1 MANTY
6 NINGRAYEVHDHY
19 HDVVVVGAGG
29 AGLRATLGMAEQG
42 LRTACVT
49 KVFPTRSHTV
59 AAQGGIAASLQNMG
73 PDSWQWH
80 MYDTVKGSDWLGD
93 TDAMEY
99 LAREAPKAVYELE
112 HYGVPFSRT
121 EEGKIYQR
129 PFGGHMQ
136 NFGEGPAVQRTCAAA
151 DRTGHAILHTLY
163 GQSIRHKA
171 EFYIE
176 YFALDLLMND
186 NGVCE
191 GIVAWNLDDGTIH
204 RFNAKMV
211 VLATGGYGRCYF
223 SATSAHTITGD
234 GNAMIARAGLPLQ
247 DMEFVQFHPTG
258 IYGAG
263 CLITE
268 GVRGEGGYLVNSEG
282 ERFMERYAPSA
293 KDLASRDVVSRCM
306 TIEIREGRG
315 VGPQKDHIF
324 LHLDHLDPEILAER
338 LPGISESA
346 EIFAGVDVTKDP
358 IPVLPTV
365 HYNMGGIPTNY
376 WGEVLAPTKDDPN
389 AVAPGLM
396 AVGEAA
402 CASVHGA
409 NRLGSN
415 SLIDLV
421 VFGRAAAIK
430 AGHVIDRESPMPT
443 PNLACFDKVM
453 ENFDKVRHANGGTP
467 TADLRLK
474 MQKSMQNNAAVFRTQ
489 ETLEQGCKEM
499 KEIWGEM
506 ADMKVTDRS
515 LIWNSDLMESLELQN
530 LMINAIPTVVGAEAR
545 KESRGAHAREDY
557 KDGPLAGRDDVNWRK
572 HTLAWVAEDGDVRLD
587 YRPVVLDPLTTPEEG
602 GIDPAKIA
610 PKARVY

>member
-1 MANTY
+1 MTASYDITHHNY
-6 NINGRAYEVHDHY
+6 DAI
-19 HDVVVVGAGG
+19 VVGAGG
-29 AGLRATLGMAEQG
+29 AGLRATLGLAEQG
-42 LRTACVT
+42 LKTACVT

-59 AAQGGIAASLQNMG
+59 AAQGGIAASLSNMG
-73 PDSWQWH
+73 PDNWQWH

-129 PFGGHMQ
+129 PFGVHTTE
-136 NFGEGPAVQRTCAAA
+136 FGEGPPVQRTCAAA
-151 DRTGHAILHTLY
+151 DRTGHAMLHTLY
-163 GQSIRHKA
+163 GQSLKNNA

-176 YFALDLLMND
+176 YFATDLIMSD
-186 NGVCE
+186 DGQCQGVL
-191 GIVAWNLDDGTIH
+191 AWKLDDGTLH
-204 RFNAKMV
+204 AFNAKMV
-211 VLATGGYGRCYF
+211 VLATGGYGRAYF
-223 SATSAHTITGD
+223 SATSAHTCTGD
-234 GNAMIARAGLPLQ
+234 GGGMVARQGLPLQ

-268 GVRGEGGYLVNSEG
+268 GARGEGGYLTNSEG
-282 ERFMERYAPSA
+282 ERFMERYAPTY

-306 TIEIREGRG
+306 TMEIREGRG
-315 VGPQKDHIF
+315 VGKDGDHIY
-324 LHLDHLDPEILAER
+324 LHLNHLPPETLALR

-346 EIFAGVDVTKDP
+346 RIFAGVDLTKEP

-376 WGEVLAPTKDDPN
+376 WGEVLNPTAKDPD
-389 AVAPGLM
+389 AIVPGLM
-396 AVGEAA
+396 AVGEAG

-430 AGHVIDRESPMPT
+430 AGQVVDPSTANQPLNQASLDKAVAR
-443 PNLACFDKVM
+443 FDGL
-453 ENFDKVRHANGGTP
+453 RHANGT
-467 TADLRLK
+467 TATAELRLE
-474 MQKSMQNNAAVFRTQ
+474 MQRNMQADAAVFRTDK
-489 ETLEQGCKEM
+489 TL
-499 KEIWGEM
+499 GEGVKKM
-506 ADMKVTDRS
+506 EAVAAKMDDIKVTDRS
-515 LIWNSDLMESLELQN
+515 LIWNSDLMETLELTN
-530 LMINAIPTVVGAEAR
+530 LMPNAMATIVSAEAR
-545 KESRGAHAREDY
+545 KESRGAHAHEDY
-557 KDGPLAGRDDVNWRK
+557 PDRDDKTWRK
-572 HTLAWVAEDGDVRLD
+572 HSLAVVDGAKTDLS
-587 YRPVVLDPLTTPEEG
+587 YRPVHLDPLTKVEDG
-602 GIDPAKIA
+602 GIDLKKIA

>member
-1 MANTY
+1 MS
-6 NINGRAYEVHDHY
+6 AYEFTDHVY
-19 HDVVVVGAGG
+19 DVVVVGAGG

-42 LRTACVT
+42 LRTACIS

-59 AAQGGIAASLQNMG
+59 AAQGGIAASLGNMG

-80 MYDTVKGSDWLGD
+80 LYDTVKGSDWLGD

-129 PFGGHMQ
+129 PFGGHTTE
-136 NFGEGPAVQRTCAAA
+136 FGEGPPVQRTCAAA

-163 GQSIRHKA
+163 GQSLKQQA

-176 YFALDLLMND
+176 YFATDLIMSED
-186 NGVCE
+186 GVCQ
-191 GIVAWNLDDGTIH
+191 GVIAWKLDDGTMH
-204 RFNAKMV
+204 RFSAKTV
-211 VLATGGYGRCYF
+211 VLATGGYGRAYF
-223 SATSAHTITGD
+223 SATSAHTCTGD
-234 GNAMIARAGLPLQ
+234 GGGMVARQGLPLQ

-268 GVRGEGGYLVNSEG
+268 GARGEGGYLTNSEG
-282 ERFMERYAPSA
+282 ERFMERYAPTY

-306 TIEIREGRG
+306 TMEIREGRG
-315 VGPQKDHIF
+315 VGKDSDHIH
-324 LHLDHLDPEILAER
+324 LHLDHLPAEALAER

-346 EIFAGVDVTKDP
+346 RIFAGVDVTKEP

-376 WGEVLAPTKDDPN
+376 WGEVLNPTADNPD
-389 AVAPGLM
+389 ATVPGLM
-396 AVGEAA
+396 AVGEAG

-430 AGHVIDRESPMPT
+430 AGTVVD
-443 PNLACFDKVM
+443 PNAANPDMNPASVEKAMERFDTLR
-453 ENFDKVRHANGGTP
+453 NASGATP
-467 TADLRLK
+467 TAELRLD
-474 MQKSMQNNAAVFRTQ
+474 MQKAMQADAAVFRTDK
-489 ETLEQGCKEM
+489 TLAEGVEKM
-499 KEIWGEM
+499 TAIAGRLS
-506 ADMKVTDRS
+506 DVKVTDRS
-515 LIWNSDLMESLELQN
+515 MIWNSDLMETLELAN
-530 LMINAIPTVVGAEAR
+530 LMPNALATVVAAEAR
-545 KESRGAHAREDY
+545 KESRGAHAHEDY
-557 KDGPLAGRDDVNWRK
+557 PDRNDTEWRVHSLAVVDNANV
-572 HTLAWVAEDGDVRLD
+572 TLST
-587 YRPVVLDPLTTPEEG
+587 RPVHLDPLSTQEEG
-602 GIDPAKIA
+602 GIDLAKIA
-610 PKARVY
+610 PKKRVY

>member
-1 MANTY
+1 MAKTQTTDSKA
-6 NINGRAYEVHDHY
+6 GKAYTIVDHAY
-19 HDVVVVGAGG
+19 DVVVVGAGG
-29 AGLRATLGMAEQG
+29 AGLRAALGMAEQG
-42 LRTACVT
+42 FRTACIT

-59 AAQGGIAASLQNMG
+59 AAQGGIAASLTNMT

-93 TDAMEY
+93 VDAMQY
-99 LAREAPKAVYELE
+99 LTMEAPKAVYELE

-121 EEGKIYQR
+121 EDGRIYQR

-136 NFGEGPAVQRTCAAA
+136 NFGEGPPVQRTCAAA

-163 GQSIRHKA
+163 GQSLKHNA
-171 EFYIE
+171 EFFIE
-176 YFALDLLMND
+176 YFALDLLMEED
-186 NGVCE
+186 GRCTGV
-191 GIVAWNLDDGTIH
+191 VAWNLDDGTLH
-204 RFNAKMV
+204 RFAAKMV
-211 VLATGGYGRCYF
+211 VLATGGYGRAYF
-223 SATSAHTITGD
+223 SATSAHTCTGD

-268 GVRGEGGYLVNSEG
+268 GARGEGGYLVNSEG

-306 TIEIREGRG
+306 TMEIREGRG
-315 VGPQKDHIF
+315 VGKAKDHIY
-324 LHLDHLDPEILAER
+324 LHLDHLDPAVLHER

-346 EIFAGVDVTKDP
+346 KIFAGVDVTREP

-376 WGEVLAPTKDDPN
+376 WGEVLNPTPDAPDR
-389 AVAPGLM
+389 VAPGLM
-396 AVGEAA
+396 AVGEAG

-421 VFGRAAAIK
+421 VFGRAAAIR
-430 AGHVIDRESPMPT
+430 AGEVIDRTSAIPPINEASSEKII
-443 PNLACFDKVM
+443 ARFDRL
-453 ENFDKVRHANGGTP
+453 RHANGTQP
-467 TADLRLK
+467 TADLREK
-474 MQKSMQNNAAVFRTQ
+474 MQRAMQEDAAVFRTQ
-489 ETLEQGCKEM
+489 ESLESGCRRISQ
-499 KEIWGEM
+499 IWTELS
-506 ADMKVTDRS
+506 DVKVTDRS
-515 LIWNSDLMESLELQN
+515 MIWNSDLMETLELEN
-530 LMINAIPTVVGAEAR
+530 LMANAIATVYGAEAR
-545 KESRGAHAREDY
+545 KESRGSHAREDY
-557 KDGPLAGRDDVNWRK
+557 VGGPYGGRDDVNWRK
-572 HTLAWVAEDGDVRLD
+572 HTLAWVDEKGAVKLD
-587 YRPVVLDPLTTPEEG
+587 YRPVHTELIAE
-602 GIDPAKIA
+602 GIDLDRIA

>member
-1 MANTY
+1 MASTKKT
-6 NINGRAYEVHDHY
+6 NGTHNGKSYEFVDHY

-42 LRTACVT
+42 LSTACVT

-59 AAQGGIAASLQNMG
+59 AAQGGIAASLGNMG

-80 MYDTVKGSDWLGD
+80 LYDTVKGSDWLGD
-93 TDAMEY
+93 VDAMEY
-99 LAREAPKAVYELE
+99 LAQEAPEAVYELE

-129 PFGGHMQ
+129 PFGGHTTEY
-136 NFGEGPAVQRTCAAA
+136 GEGPPVQRTCAAA

-163 GQSIRHKA
+163 GQSLRHNA

-176 YFALDLLMND
+176 YFAIDLIMSD
-186 NGVCE
+186 DGVCT
-191 GIVAWNLDDGTIH
+191 GIIAWNLDDGTIH

-211 VLATGGYGRCYF
+211 VLATGGYGRAYF
-223 SATSAHTITGD
+223 SATSAHTCTGD
-234 GNAMIARAGLPLQ
+234 GNGMIARAGLPLQ

-268 GVRGEGGYLVNSEG
+268 GARGEGGYLTNSEG
-282 ERFMERYAPSA
+282 ERFMERYAPTY

-306 TIEIREGRG
+306 TMEIREGRG
-315 VGPQKDHIF
+315 VGKNGDHIH
-324 LHLDHLDPEILAER
+324 LHLNHLPPETLHQR

-346 EIFAGVDVTKDP
+346 RIFAGVDVNREP

-376 WGEVLAPTKDDPN
+376 WGEVLNPTAKNQN
-389 AVAPGLM
+389 ATVPGLM

-430 AGHVIDRESPMPT
+430 AGQVVDREAPIAV
-443 PNLACFDKVM
+443 PNAKACEKIMDRFDAK
-453 ENFDKVRHANGGTP
+453 RHADGATP
-467 TADLRLK
+467 TAHLRDE
-474 MQKSMQNNAAVFRTQ
+474 MQHIMQEDAAVFRTD
-489 ETLEQGCKEM
+489 ETLKQGCKRM
-499 KEIWGEM
+499 DDAYKKL
-506 ADMKVTDRS
+506 ADIKVTDRS
-515 LIWNSDLMESLELQN
+515 MIWNSDLVETLELDN
-530 LMINAIPTVVGAEAR
+530 LMPCAITTVYGAEAR
-545 KESRGAHAREDY
+545 KESRGAHAHEDY
-557 KDGPLAGRDDVNWRK
+557 KDRDDKNWRK
-572 HTLAWVAEDGDVRLD
+572 HSLATVDDKGKVKLS
-587 YRPVVLDPLTTPEEG
+587 YRGVTTKPLLSHNQG
-602 GIDPAKIA
+602 GIDPKKIA

>member
-1 MANTY
+1 MATSST
-6 NINGRAYEVHDHY
+6 GPAYEFVDHKF
-19 HDVVVVGAGG
+19 DCVVIGAGG

-73 PDSWQWH
+73 PDCWQWH

-93 TDAMEY
+93 VDAMQY
-99 LAREAPKAVYELE
+99 LAMEAPAAVYELE

-136 NFGEGPAVQRTCAAA
+136 NYGDGPPVQRTCAAA

-163 GQSIRHKA
+163 GQSLKNDA
-171 EFYIE
+171 QFFIE
-176 YFALDLLMND
+176 YFAIDLIMED
-186 NGVCE
+186 DGRCTGV
-191 GIVAWNLDDGTIH
+191 VAWNLDDGTIH
-204 RFNAKMV
+204 RFSAKMV
-211 VLATGGYGRCYF
+211 VLATGGYGRTYF
-223 SATSAHTITGD
+223 SCTSAHTCTGD
-234 GNAMIARAGLPLQ
+234 GNGMIARAGLPLQ

-268 GVRGEGGYLVNSEG
+268 GARGEGGYLVNSEG

-315 VGPQKDHIF
+315 VGRDKDHIF
-324 LHLDHLDPEILAER
+324 LHLDHLDPAVLAER

-346 EIFAGVDVTKDP
+346 KIFSGVDVTREP

-365 HYNMGGIPTNY
+365 HYNMGGIPTNF
-376 WGEVLAPTKDDPN
+376 WGEVLNPTKKNPD
-389 AVAPGLM
+389 AVTPGLM
-396 AVGEAA
+396 AVGEAG

-421 VFGRAAAIK
+421 VFGRAAAIR
-430 AGHVIDRESPMPT
+430 AGEVVDRASPVPPVNEAVCDKIMSR
-443 PNLACFDKVM
+443 FDGL
-453 ENFDKVRHANGGTP
+453 RHANGANP
-467 TADLRLK
+467 TAALREK
-474 MQKSMQNNAAVFRTQ
+474 MQRAMQEDAAVFRTA
-489 ETLEQGCKEM
+489 ETLKQGCKRIS
-499 KEIWGEM
+499 EIWGELS
-506 ADMKVTDRS
+506 DIKVTDRS
-515 LIWNSDLMESLELQN
+515 MIWNSDLVETLELEN
-530 LMINAIPTVVGAEAR
+530 LMANAITTVHSAEAR
-545 KESRGAHAREDY
+545 KESRGAHAREDFA
-557 KDGPLAGRDDVNWRK
+557 DRDDKNWRK
-572 HTLAWVAEDGDVRLD
+572 HTLSTVDAKGKVRLD
-587 YRPVVLDPLTTPEEG
+587 YRPVHVDLIAD
-602 GIDPAKIA
+602 GIELAKIA